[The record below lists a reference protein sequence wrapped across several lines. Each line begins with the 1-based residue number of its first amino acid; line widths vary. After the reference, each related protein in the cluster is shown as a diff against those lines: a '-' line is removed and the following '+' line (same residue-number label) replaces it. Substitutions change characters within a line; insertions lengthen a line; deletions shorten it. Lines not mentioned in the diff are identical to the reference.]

1 MNERMTCAAAI
12 QCEGQPPNVLRIVSE
27 NKERLQ
33 VLANTVASLAVRLD
47 RVMCGSGSVPAR
59 ETAETA
65 PRPAMSTL
73 AEELDDH
80 GREIVSAINAIDGIL
95 SRLEV

>member
-1 MNERMTCAAAI
+1 MNERMACAAAI
-12 QCEGQPPNVLRIVSE
+12 QCEGPPPNVLRIAGE
-27 NKERLQ
+27 NRERIQ
-33 VLANTVASLAVRLD
+33 VLSKAINSLAVRLD
-47 RVMCGSGSVPAR
+47 RVMCGSGSVQAR
-59 ETAETA
+59 NATENA